1 MLFLGELGVEN
12 GLRGGDGFK
21 VRVRLGGNVD
31 VIAEADGGHGFPVV
45 GGGAEGVG

>member
-1 MLFLGELGVEN
+1 LLFLGELGIQH
-12 GLRGGDGFK
+12 GLRGGDGFE
-21 VRVRLGGNVD
+21 VRVRLAGYVG